1 MTKARLGK
9 RLGAA
14 ILAWAILISMAML
27 PGAFADASDVDAYQ
41 TIEDFEGM
49 TADADVTG
57 YWTFGKDGDTPGTL
71 TLAAGKGENGT
82 KATALSYNLCY
93 NWSWMHLAKTI
104 RAEGDGF
111 RVWIKNEHDLYVK
124 ANFVSDGMYVGEYQE
139 GVLLAGE
146 HILGV
151 KWADV
156 GIARGQTLQLR
167 LQFAANSDPHAAT
180 VYVDDLGF
188 IGAAEQPEEPEKPED
203 PFGAFA
209 AIQDFEKMSSDADV
223 TRYWALSRDPDTP
236 APTLTLAEGKGE
248 NGSKAA
254 ALSYNMPY
262 SWSWMYL
269 AQNVTVSGDAFR
281 LWIKNEH
288 DLYVKANFV
297 SDGAYVGEYQAGV
310 LLAGEHILGIKWADA
325 GFTEGQTSAVP
336 SGVRSGR
343 RDACFHGVYRQHRP
357 DGRRDRTRARR
368 RGIGRG

>member
-71 TLAAGKGENGT
+71 ALAAGKGENGS

-93 NWSWMHLAKTI
+93 SWSWMHLAKTI

-111 RVWIKNEHDLYVK
+111 RV
-124 ANFVSDGMYVGEYQE
+124 
-139 GVLLAGE
+139 
-146 HILGV
+146 
-151 KWADV
+151 
-156 GIARGQTLQLR
+156 
-167 LQFAANSDPHAAT
+167 
-180 VYVDDLGF
+180 
-188 IGAAEQPEEPEKPED
+188 
-203 PFGAFA
+203 
-209 AIQDFEKMSSDADV
+209 
-223 TRYWALSRDPDTP
+223 
-236 APTLTLAEGKGE
+236 
-248 NGSKAA
+248 
-254 ALSYNMPY
+254 
-262 SWSWMYL
+262 
-269 AQNVTVSGDAFR
+269 
-281 LWIKNEH
+281 WIKNEH

-325 GFTEGQTSAVP
+325 GFTEGQTLQFRLEFGAGGETHASTVYIDNIGLTGDATIP
-336 SGVRSGR
+336 EPGGEESGGDEPAPADGILFRADRPNTWADGDPAWAWR
-343 RDACFHGVYRQHRP
+343 ETIDGDARFNYMYG
-357 DGRRDRTRARR
+357 
-368 RGIGRG
+368 